1 MKKSEM
7 FDLMMD
13 EVCQVCEVR
22 KEDVISGRKLQAVV
36 EARVLAVQYLR
47 RIGFSNDD
55 IATIILRKKM
65 SDPYY
70 YPEIE
75 EIKSKAKGIEKMF
88 SSYSEHCL
96 QSKAFC
102 ILSQDIKEFCTKQ
115 FQHDYIF
122 LSN

>member
-7 FDLMMD
+7 FDLMID

>member
-1 MKKSEM
+1 M